1 MIKVEN
7 VSMKFRMNNDNVNS
21 LKEFV
26 IAAARHKLKYKD
38 FWVFQ
43 DVSFEVKKGEVV
55 GIIGRNGAGKSTLLK
70 IISGI
75 LAPTSGRVELGGRV
89 VPMLELGS
97 GFDFELTGR
106 ENIFL
111 NGAILGCSEQFLM
124 DKYEEILSFSELGD
138 FIETPIR
145 NYSSGMMMRLAFSI
159 ATIVQPEILIVDEIL
174 AVGDEAFQKK
184 SRRKMLELMGGG
196 TTVLFVSHSIAQIR
210 EMCGRTVWLE
220 NGKVRMQ
227 GETKYVCDKYQEY
240 MNPVEEDFSRRQKV
254 SDVLRNMSDVLF
266 IYGDGKNA
274 YEWRVACQR
283 EQLVAGAVPTNEVY
297 DGETELDMAGLYRMF
312 ICVGCRNTYRM
323 REFLSYAA
331 RLHKSILFDFSY
343 CHDEIQKDESQKDE
357 RKTDESDE
365 QKSLLEY
372 VRDSQNGILVS
383 DYELEQ
389 KYKKQGYHTFLNP
402 LCVQEELLR
411 YAAWAVYDREVLPF
425 VNKAELSEEE
435 LVNYNRA
442 LKKHRQH
449 LEDGKRI
456 VFFLDNPADE
466 KSEVENKLSGLI
478 REIRQKQ
485 KLAIRIKNGQEWKS
499 KQKLDM
505 IRNYSEADI
514 ILFTDYRMDGQKEK
528 MQDWLLQHW
537 IYASLVKVPCFL
549 LTKKKREYMFLE
561 AGRNL
566 WAGNDKKEFHKFVL
580 DENLQKQIAENAY
593 QDVLEHCCSVRT
605 GDALA
610 QFVRK
615 QMNVNAAMLVSDL
628 SMGDAGWIACHH
640 AALLKKQ
647 GYDVLM
653 LTTGQCSGNVL
664 FDGVDLPVISRDT
677 VYSYRY
683 FDIMA
688 AFDWQ
693 SAQWIQ
699 DYTNVGKRYYIV
711 RRFETD
717 DYPPGSIMRLKANQM
732 YTPHVDMEF
741 VTASAWCQA
750 YLLEKYG
757 RRARLVRE
765 GTAYEALGA
774 DGNKFQNRKFKIL
787 VPAIHSMETIRMR
800 LITRIVGLLDE
811 HRYEICGCFYYSMR
825 GSGKEGST
833 EHKEYF
839 CKSQQDVWEMYRQ
852 CEILLLTC
860 KKEVFQI
867 PVLDMMAAGGI
878 VIAVRSDENPRYLRN
893 GINCLLYTSDDAQ
906 EAVDDI
912 YRISEDEAYREYL
925 ISNAKKTAAE
935 YDWEQIDPEVINL
948 YTKAGE

>member
-7 VSMKFRMNNDNVNS
+7 VSMKFRMSNDNVNS
-21 LKEFV
+21 LKEFA
-26 IAAARHKLKYKD
+26 IAAVRNKLKYKD

-43 DVSFEVKKGEVV
+43 DVNFEVKNGEVV

-75 LAPTSGRVELGGRV
+75 LAPTSGKVELGGRV

-111 NGAILGCSEQFLM
+111 NGAILGCSEQFLK

-159 ATIVQPEILIVDEIL
+159 ATIVKPEILIVDEIL

-210 EMCGRTVWLE
+210 EMCSRTIWLE
-220 NGKVRMQ
+220 NGRVRMQ

-240 MNPVEEDFSRRQKV
+240 MNPVGEDYDRSQKV

-297 DGETELDMAGLYRMF
+297 DGETEISMVRLYRMF
-312 ICVGCRNTYRM
+312 ICVGCRDTQRM
-323 REFLSYAA
+323 REFLAFA
-331 RLHKSILFDFSY
+331 VKLHKSILFDFSY
-343 CHDEIQKDESQKDE
+343 CYDRIQEDEGKP
-357 RKTDESDE
+357 DESDGQE
-365 QKSLLEY
+365 SLLKY
-372 VRDSQNGILVS
+372 VRDCGILVS
-383 DYELEQ
+383 NYELEQ
-389 KYKKQGYHTFLNP
+389 KYKRQGYPAFLNP
-402 LCVQEELLR
+402 LCVQEELLK
-411 YAAWAVYDREVLPF
+411 YASWAVYDREVLPF
-425 VNKAELSEEE
+425 LNKESLSEEE
-435 LVNYNRA
+435 LINYNRA
-442 LKKHRQH
+442 LKKYRQH

-456 VFFLDNPADE
+456 VFFLSNPADE
-466 KSEVENKLSGLI
+466 KLFDFIQEVQ
-478 REIRQKQ
+478 QKQ
-485 KLAIRIKNGQEWKS
+485 KLAIEVKKCGQDRQYG
-499 KQKLDM
+499 QKLDI
-505 IRNYSEADI
+505 IRDYSEADI
-514 ILFTDYRMDGQKEK
+514 IFFTDGNMAGYTEK
-528 MQDWLLQHW
+528 MQDCLLQHW
-537 IYASLVKVPCFL
+537 IYASLVKVPCFFF
-549 LTKKKREYMFLE
+549 TQKKSRYMFLK
-561 AGRNL
+561 AGRNI
-566 WAGNDKKEFHKFVL
+566 WVGNLKDFQKFVL
-580 DENLQKQIAENAY
+580 NENLQKQIAENAY

-615 QMNVNAAMLVSDL
+615 QMNVNVAVLVSDL

-653 LTTGQCSGNVL
+653 LTTGQCSDNIL
-664 FDGVDLPVISRDT
+664 FDGVYLSVISRDM

-683 FDIMA
+683 FEIMA

-693 SAQWIQ
+693 SAQWMQ

-741 VTASAWCQA
+741 VTASFWCQA
-750 YLLEKYG
+750 WLMKRYG
-757 RRARLVRE
+757 KCARVVRE
-765 GTAYEALGA
+765 GTAYGVLKTEA
-774 DGNKFQNRKFKIL
+774 NKFQNKKYRIL
-787 VPAIHSMETIRMR
+787 IPAIGSMETTHMQLASQIA
-800 LITRIVGLLDE
+800 GLLNQE
-811 HRYEICGCFYYSMR
+811 RYEICACFYHNME
-825 GSGKEGST
+825 GLKKEGNSYY
-833 EHKEYF
+833 KSYF

-860 KKEVFQI
+860 KKEVFQT

-878 VIAVRSDENPRYLRN
+878 VIAVQNDENPKYLQN
-893 GINCLLYTSDDAQ
+893 GMNCLLFTPDNAQ
-906 EAVDDI
+906 EAVDFI
-912 YRISEDEAYREYL
+912 CKISEDEAYREYL
-925 ISNAKKTAAE
+925 ILNGKKTAAE
-935 YDWEQIDPEVINL
+935 YDWKQIDPEVINL